1 MSSVID
7 QVPLRKPPSRRLAD
21 TFEIWNRKL
30 HYYLGLY
37 FLFFLWLFAFSG
49 LLLNHSSWKFA
60 EFFPNRKVSKV
71 ERSIQPPPAAS
82 DMEQAGDL
90 MRQLGIHGEI
100 EWTTQ
105 RSDPARL
112 DFRATKPGHIAEI
125 KADFRQGRA
134 TIETIDYNV
143 WGLMRTLHTFTGV
156 RRNDARNQRDWI
168 LTTVWALSMDA
179 LAGGVILMVFSSFY
193 MWWVLKPKRA
203 LGLAALG
210 LGIIVCGLFV
220 SGLRWIY
227 P

>member
-60 EFFPNRKVSKV
+60 QFYPNRKVSKV
-71 ERSIQPPPAAS
+71 ERSIQPPTAAT
-82 DMEQAGDL
+82 DMEQARDL

-100 EWTTQ
+100 EWTAP
-105 RSDPARL
+105 RSDAGRL
-112 DFRATKPGHIAEI
+112 DFRATKPAHFEDI
-125 KADFRQGRA
+125 KADFKQGRA
-134 TIETIDYNV
+134 AIEITEYNV
-143 WGLMRTLHTFTGV
+143 WGLVRVLHTFTGV
-156 RRNDARNQRDWI
+156 RRNDSRNQRDWI

-179 LAGGVILMVFSSFY
+179 LAGGIIMMVFSSFY
-193 MWWVLKPKRA
+193 MWWVLKPKRILGLVA
-203 LGLAALG
+203 LGMGAV
-210 LGIIVCGLFV
+210 VCGLFV
-220 SGLRWIY
+220 FGLRWIY

>member
-49 LLLNHSSWKFA
+49 LLLNHSSWTFA
-60 EFFPNRKVSKV
+60 QFFPNRKVSKL
-71 ERSIQPPPAAS
+71 ERSIQPPAGAS
-82 DMEQAGDL
+82 DMEQAKNL

-100 EWTTQ
+100 EWTAP
-105 RSDPARL
+105 RSDAGGL
-112 DFRATKPGHIAEI
+112 DFRATKPAHFEDI
-125 KADFRQGRA
+125 KADFKQGRA
-134 TIETIDYNV
+134 TVEITDYNV
-143 WGLMRTLHTFTGV
+143 WGLMRVLHTFTGV
-156 RRNDARNQRDWI
+156 RRNDSRNQRDWI
-168 LTTVWALSMDA
+168 LTTVWVVSMDA
-179 LAGGVILMVFSSFY
+179 LAVGVILMVFSSFY

-203 LGLAALG
+203 LGLIALG
-210 LGIIVCGLFV
+210 LGFAVCGMFV
-220 SGLRWIY
+220 FGLRWIY